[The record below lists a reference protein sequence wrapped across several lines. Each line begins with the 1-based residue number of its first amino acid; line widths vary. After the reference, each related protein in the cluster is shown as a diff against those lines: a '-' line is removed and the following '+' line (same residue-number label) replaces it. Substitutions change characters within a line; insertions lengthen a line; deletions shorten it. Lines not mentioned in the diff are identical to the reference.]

1 MSLRDPITSSRIT
14 PPQFLSTLV
23 SRSSLLH
30 ELNSKGERLIYV
42 VSPPGFGK
50 TILASQWLSE
60 HSENGIWIR
69 ADQFDSDERFLLVA
83 VAAIRR
89 NFPTFA
95 EWFDESTLESG
106 KEELNQ
112 VVRRIMQELVLL
124 KNSLRIVVDD
134 ADFLGVSD
142 NRVAEQF
149 ITNFPANCQLMVIR
163 EKAPQIHSLKS
174 MGVERLTVISS
185 DQLRLTRDEVSGL
198 LADLMQ
204 QRNDAVMKAS
214 EMILE
219 ETQGWPAAVMLMIER
234 LKEFDLSGS
243 SLEAMQLTG
252 AETMQ
257 RLGSVTR
264 EVLLR
269 LDPTEYEN
277 LKSLVFLEEIT
288 NEVAIE
294 ITQEPRTPFILAKL
308 SSGSFFLERI
318 SAEPPIYRLNG
329 IIRRALME
337 EVSRSE
343 IELNQLHRKTF
354 DALLHYGEKFKA
366 FDLLTRT
373 GSGHLIAD
381 LIRNPSVL
389 ADVVE
394 RIRICIYSGNRA
406 ELRIW
411 ANYLKFLPE
420 PAKDFSFSLNFYILM
435 LGGEFEEAKGL
446 LLNQRLALQSTPKE
460 IGQREALNRLLVIAH
475 FALGEFKAAVDLT
488 LEVIRSG
495 ASRTRNEIGFSSST
509 SFLRFGMAASL
520 FTENHEAM
528 REIDRFLT
536 NNPESEF
543 TGRFQI
549 NALSVGAL
557 LAYFEG
563 RLRIAEELAIAAISQ
578 SKISD
583 LRGFYSP
590 FETYF
595 VLFQVRNEQLRFHE
609 ADEFLR
615 TAMNFA
621 NEANVFPWQI
631 VFQARQAVAKAK
643 RGELSSASA
652 CFARARE
659 IYGSRPSSSDL
670 ADVVDRSE
678 MILQQFLDGGLR
690 MDEIRERL
698 PDTQITRLY
707 RAQKFLRSNQREFQK
722 TIEKF
727 STEIPREAINAEVF
741 LVIENF
747 DYPPKARE
755 HLKNALAIA
764 QEHGYRQYLLIQGDR
779 FLSFLISAV
788 AEMPSPFLERLARDA
803 GELLRNKLTSTTVLP
818 EPLTR
823 READILRHLASEKPI
838 AKIASDLRITKN
850 TMKTHLRHLYRKMGA
865 SDRRDA
871 VQKGRE
877 LLNL

>member
-1 MSLRDPITSSRIT
+1 MSIREPITSSRIT
-14 PPQFLSTLV
+14 PPQLHSTLV
-23 SRSSLLH
+23 SRSALLG
-30 ELNSKGERLIYV
+30 ELNENGERLIYL

-60 HSENGIWIR
+60 HRENGIWIR
-69 ADQFDSDERFLLVA
+69 ADQFDSEERFLSVA
-83 VAAIRR
+83 VAAIQRI
-89 NFPTFA
+89 FPGFA
-95 EWFDESTLESG
+95 NWFDESILESG
-106 KEELNQ
+106 KEELTD
-112 VVRRIMQELVLL
+112 VVSRIMRELEQI
-124 KNSLRIVVDD
+124 KSRLRIVVDD

-149 ITNFPANCQLMVIR
+149 ITNFPANCQLMVLR

-185 DQLRLTRDEVSGL
+185 EQLRLTLDEVTGL
-198 LADLMQ
+198 LADSVQ
-204 QRNDAVMKAS
+204 QRSESVIKAAQL
-214 EMILE
+214 ILE
-219 ETQGWPAAVMLMIER
+219 ESQGWPAAVMLMIER
-234 LKEFDLSGS
+234 LKEIDLSNS
-243 SLEAMQLTG
+243 SLEVIQLTG

-269 LDPTEYEN
+269 LEPAEYET

-294 ITQEPRTPFILAKL
+294 ITKEPRTPFILAKL

-318 SAEPPIYRLNG
+318 STEPPTYRLNG

-337 EVSRSE
+337 EASRNDL
-343 IELNQLHRKTF
+343 ELNELHRKSF
-354 DALLHYGEKFKA
+354 DALLHFGEKFRA

-373 GSGHLIAD
+373 GSGHLISD
-381 LIRNPSVL
+381 LIRNPTVL

-394 RIRICIYSGNRA
+394 RIRTCIYSGNRA

-435 LGGEFEEAKGL
+435 LGGEYEEAKGL
-446 LLNQRLALQSTPKE
+446 LLNQKMVLQSRPKE
-460 IGQREALNRLLVIAH
+460 SGQREALNRLLVIAH
-475 FALGEFKAAVDLT
+475 FALGEFQAAVALT

-495 ASRTRNEIGFSSST
+495 VSRTRHEIGFSSST
-509 SFLRFGMAASL
+509 SFMRFGMAASL

-528 REIDRFLT
+528 REIDVFLT
-536 NNPESEF
+536 KNPESEF

-557 LAYFEG
+557 LAYYEG
-563 RLRIAEELAIAAISQ
+563 RLRIAEELALAAISQ

-583 LRGFYSP
+583 LRGLYSP
-590 FETYF
+590 FESLF
-595 VLFQVRNEQLRFHE
+595 VLFQVRNEQLRFKE
-609 ADEFLR
+609 ADELAR
-615 TAMNFA
+615 AAINFA
-621 NEANVFPWQI
+621 AEIDSAPWQLI
-631 VFQARQAVAKAK
+631 FQARQAVAKAK
-643 RGELSSASA
+643 RGELSSASSIFA
-652 CFARARE
+652 QARA
-659 IYGSRPSSSDL
+659 ILGHRPSNNDL
-670 ADVVDRSE
+670 ADVLDRNE
-678 MILQQFLDGGLR
+678 MILQHFLDGAIR
-690 MDEIRERL
+690 IDEIRERL

-707 RAQKFLRSNQREFQK
+707 RAQKHLRSNQKEFQK

-727 STEIPREAINAEVF
+727 SRDLPREAINAEVF
-741 LVIENF
+741 LVIDNF

-764 QEHGYRQYLLIQGDR
+764 QEHGYHQYLLIQGDR

-803 GELLRNKLTSTTVLP
+803 GELLRNKLTSATVLP

-838 AKIASDLRITKN
+838 AKIASELRITKN

-865 SDRRDA
+865 SDRQDA
-871 VQKGRE
+871 VEKGRE